1 MGGLIS
7 GIKTLMTGDPLD
19 GISKII
25 QDFKLPPDAKAQLQV
40 QLDQLSIQKQ
50 QLSDARDQAL
60 LSAEATA
67 QNDPAWKKAH
77 AWFIYIMDF
86 AIGMNLIIFPLV
98 AMLKHGTPT
107 LLPIPSD
114 YLWLFGATF
123 GLFTGAIHGSSLI
136 TAMKGG
142 ANGK

>member
-1 MGGLIS
+1 MGMLID
-7 GIKTLMTGDPLD
+7 GIKTLVGGDPLE
-19 GISKII
+19 GVSKII

-50 QLSDARDQAL
+50 QLADARDQAL

-77 AWFIYIMDF
+77 AWFIYVMDF
-86 AIGMNLIIFPLV
+86 AIGMNLIIFPV
-98 AMLKHGTPT
+98 IAMLRHGSPT
-107 LLPIPSD
+107 LLPIPKD

-123 GLFTGAIHGSSLI
+123 GLFTGAVHGSDLI
-136 TAMKGG
+136 TAMRGNGG
-142 ANGK
+142 K